1 MPASASR
8 IGTLTRVSRG
18 TSSSIRSQRPTNHSS
33 RASCLHRKPV
43 PILGTNVRLDTPEDV
58 AAWIA
63 ERKRRWPTAARVA
76 EKKRKLEEALAN
88 GGLLPDHLALMGGK
102 RFRPFSSS
110 SDADVTRMG
119 RGRGRGG
126 GRGRGFSGSRGRGR
140 VHGIGAARGG
150 INRSA
155 ETALPSRPPTVN
167 DTVPPRPP
175 SAVAPHLSSDD
186 DDDDGAP
193 EVVSAKRPPGI
204 VAYGS
209 SSDAEPEKSETV
221 NDHPQPELTIPS
233 ILRSA
238 GAGATAPADQLSTRA
253 KTESVNC
260 PRRAPPPQPKKP
272 PRNPFAAR
280 SSLLR
285 NVSGQHLL
293 HYLASALFV
302 LTVVPACL

>member
-1 MPASASR
+1 M
-8 IGTLTRVSRG
+8 
-18 TSSSIRSQRPTNHSS
+18 
-33 RASCLHRKPV
+33 
-43 PILGTNVRLDTPEDV
+43 RLDTPEDV

-63 ERKRRWPTAARVA
+63 ERKRRWPTAVRVA

-88 GGLLPDHLALMGGK
+88 GGLLPDHLALMGSK

-110 SDADVTRMG
+110 DDADVTRMG
-119 RGRGRGG
+119 RGRGRG
-126 GRGRGFSGSRGRGR
+126 RDKGRGFGGNRGRGR
-140 VHGIGAARGG
+140 VHGIGAGRGG
-150 INRSA
+150 IAPSA
-155 ETALPSRPPTVN
+155 QITLPSRPPTVN

-175 SAVAPHLSSDD
+175 SVSSASPTRAVASHLSSDD
-186 DDDDGAP
+186 GNDGDDDDGAP

-209 SSDAEPEKSETV
+209 SSDVEPEQSEAV
-221 NDHPQPELTIPS
+221 NGHPHPELTIPS
-233 ILRSA
+233 SLRSA
-238 GAGATAPADQLSTRA
+238 PAAAVTAPTGQLSTRA

-285 NVSGQHLL
+285 NVSRH
-293 HYLASALFV
+293 
-302 LTVVPACL
+302 TT